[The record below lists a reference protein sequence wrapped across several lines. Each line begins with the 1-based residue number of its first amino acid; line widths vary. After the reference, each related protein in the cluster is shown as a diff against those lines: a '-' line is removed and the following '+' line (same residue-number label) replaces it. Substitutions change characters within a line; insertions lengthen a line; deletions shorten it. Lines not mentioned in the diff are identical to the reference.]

1 MSSAY
6 GIARTY
12 NQFIPPVNLELMA
25 QALAVKQQRYDQG
38 YSQVESTIDFMKN
51 IDIVKP
57 EDAQYF
63 KERVDKLTN
72 DLNSLEGVDFSSKG
86 VTKAIKSYVGQA
98 IDDNVINAI
107 TSTKKYRAFQ
117 SEVAK
122 IQEKHPDKY
131 STVNEMYSL
140 RPFMNYINDGKVGS
154 QLSNLRYSPKVDVN
168 EKMTKIVKE
177 AFEKYGERTDF
188 QISPDNWSKVISKV
202 AGLEGEKIRRFVDA
216 NMSAEDRQQIAIDG
230 WYNMGMAEGDQAKN
244 ILNEHVKKSVEEYQ
258 GQISILK
265 NEQKNGVS
273 KTRAKQLEA
282 EIQNL
287 EKAVE
292 GYSELPKNLQSPE
305 QIGAY
310 FEREKLMGG
319 LVSMYGTFQ
328 KSRELTT
335 NDVYAD
341 KMKYFLDVSNLN
353 LAKERLQFDR
363 EKDARDRADKL
374 AAEQKNAELLTTP
387 TVTNNSTEKDI
398 YAEGI
403 NKIVEAE
410 KQTSGE
416 IDTAF
421 ESAVGDINEARGM
434 TVAFNKIAEQG
445 GKSVQEQKIAYLK
458 TKAGDDEELR
468 EQYGRIEVNYLKN
481 KDNYSKL
488 YKNFETLVEENLT
501 DSENSLKAVESKG
514 YQPKEDKYINLVN
527 FYKLQYEEAEGEEK
541 KNYELLFNIAKDKYG
556 NEEIAQIEQK
566 LKQVAGKRD
575 FESVSA
581 RNRYEDRLKY
591 LREIQGSNI
600 TTLRKSNNFGNIQST
615 QAEISYNPFNTAMPF
630 KPVVSNNVSIKEPV
644 KERLRDIS
652 LSLAEEYGKKNIV
665 LNAKNNPKEYAEA
678 RAFFSK
684 SMVGDAFKDEEDI
697 ILMPTTEGK
706 YKAYQKYI
714 NKEGEKDVTRQS
726 IELTIDEI
734 VKNNPNLAS
743 TIDFQR
749 TVKPKFIETKQPLSW
764 TYNNPQNVSFNRQ
777 AILKTIETTLK
788 ADQDFSNSLTD
799 IIKNPN
805 DYYMVAER
813 SPNKNPKL
821 SLYKGNNLVYP
832 MLTQGLSE
840 ESIAGMQEE
849 FVKRPEV
856 FILNTVNEILSQ
868 YKTTK
873 TKPTYFQ

>member
-1 MSSAY
+1 M
-6 GIARTY
+6 
-12 NQFIPPVNLELMA
+12 
-25 QALAVKQQRYDQG
+25 
-38 YSQVESTIDFMKN
+38 
-51 IDIVKP
+51 
-57 EDAQYF
+57 
-63 KERVDKLTN
+63 
-72 DLNSLEGVDFSSKG
+72 
-86 VTKAIKSYVGQA
+86 
-98 IDDNVINAI
+98 
-107 TSTKKYRAFQ
+107 
-117 SEVAK
+117 
-122 IQEKHPDKY
+122 
-131 STVNEMYSL
+131 
-140 RPFMNYINDGKVGS
+140 
-154 QLSNLRYSPKVDVN
+154 
-168 EKMTKIVKE
+168 
-177 AFEKYGERTDF
+177 
-188 QISPDNWSKVISKV
+188 
-202 AGLEGEKIRRFVDA
+202 
-216 NMSAEDRQQIAIDG
+216 
-230 WYNMGMAEGDQAKN
+230 
-244 ILNEHVKKSVEEYQ
+244 
-258 GQISILK
+258 
-265 NEQKNGVS
+265 
-273 KTRAKQLEA
+273 
-282 EIQNL
+282 
-287 EKAVE
+287 
-292 GYSELPKNLQSPE
+292 
-305 QIGAY
+305 
-310 FEREKLMGG
+310 
-319 LVSMYGTFQ
+319 
-328 KSRELTT
+328 
-335 NDVYAD
+335 
-341 KMKYFLDVSNLN
+341 
-353 LAKERLQFDR
+353 
-363 EKDARDRADKL
+363 
-374 AAEQKNAELLTTP
+374 
-387 TVTNNSTEKDI
+387 
-398 YAEGI
+398 
-403 NKIVEAE
+403 
-410 KQTSGE
+410 
-416 IDTAF
+416 
-421 ESAVGDINEARGM
+421 
-434 TVAFNKIAEQG
+434 AFNKIAEQG

-481 KDNYSKL
+481 KDSYSKL

-501 DSENSLKAVESKG
+501 DSEKSLKAVESKG

-575 FESVSA
+575 FESVST

-600 TTLRKSNNFGNIQST
+600 TTLRKSNNFGNIQLTKTEGST
-615 QAEISYNPFNTAMPF
+615 NMFVPFGALISRE
-630 KPVVSNNVSIKEPV
+630 VSTNVSIKEPI

-805 DYYMVAER
+805 DYSMVAER
-813 SPNKNPKL
+813 SPSKNPKL
-821 SLYKGNNLVYP
+821 SLYKGNNLVYTVP
-832 MLTQGLSE
+832 TQGLSE

-849 FVKRPEV
+849 FVKRPEA

-868 YKTTK
+868 YNSTK